1 MGSLNFMTTIVDRK
15 DLNRY
20 MEVYQDSGLHVAFLS
35 LGYGTAS
42 NEILDYLGL
51 ESNQKAVAF
60 SVVEE
65 KSWLAAKKQMERKLK
80 IDAPGGGISFTTPL
94 SSIGGMKQLQ
104 FLLETQEYQK
114 EEETTLKNT
123 DHHLIIVIT
132 EPGYTN
138 MVMDAARGAGAYGGT
153 VIHAKG
159 TGMELAEK
167 FMGVSLASEKELV
180 LIVTKTELKNPIM
193 QAIMKD
199 AGLQTKAKSIAF
211 SLPVTDTAGLRLV
224 ED

>member
-1 MGSLNFMTTIVDRK
+1 MGTLSLLTTIMDRK
-15 DLNRY
+15 NLNRY
-20 MEVYQDSGLHVAFLS
+20 MSVYQDNGLHVAFLS

-51 ESNQKAVAF
+51 ESNQKAVSF
-60 SVVEE
+60 SLIEE
-65 KSWLAAKKQMERKLK
+65 SAWLTVKKQLEKKLK
-80 IDAPGGGISFTTPL
+80 IDAPGEGIAFTIPL
-94 SSIGGMKQLQ
+94 SSIGGRKPLQ
-104 FLLETQEYQK
+104 FLLETQDYKK
-114 EEETTLKNT
+114 EEETTLQNT
-123 DHHLIIVIT
+123 DHHLIIAIT

-180 LIVTKTELKNPIM
+180 LIVTKTERKNPIM
-193 QAIMKD
+193 QAIMKE
-199 AGLQTKAKSIAF
+199 AGLETKAKSIAF
-211 SLPVTDTAGLRLV
+211 SLPVADTAGLRLI